1 MLANPTAA
9 TALEGTMVAA
19 FFQKLTNA
27 KATP

>member
-1 MLANPTAA
+1 MLASPAAA

-19 FFQKLTNA
+19 FFQKLTNP